1 MMFMYFWL
9 NFCDKNHHVEGILIA
24 VKNINHLFHLAGEIM
39 ESDTPHLFLLSGS
52 TRMIK
57 NT

>member
-1 MMFMYFWL
+1 MYFWL

-24 VKNINHLFHLAGEIM
+24 VKNINHLFHLTGEIM

-52 TRMIK
+52 TRMIT